1 MILNMIEFIEFYPL
15 IEKPLIVWALAS
27 LSHRVRVQSHVRGDV
42 HLLPRVPGDGRV
54 PPTPEVHSLNMNMF
68 HCFIMLIIAKGLF
81 LFTLE
86 NVYKRCLL

>member
-15 IEKPLIVWALAS
+15 IENPLIVWALAT

-54 PPTPEVHSLNMNMF
+54 PPTPEVHSLKMNMF
-68 HCFIMLIIAKGLF
+68 HHAYYSQRVVSVHFRECI
-81 LFTLE
+81 
-86 NVYKRCLL
+86 